1 MPITPLIKGVHKYQI
16 KMSMKL
22 RVRVSFVVLARDV
35 MLCRLLILVSKVLF
49 NAIDRTKAV
58 TQHLSIG
65 GIILIKKHF

>member
-1 MPITPLIKGVHKYQI
+1 
-16 KMSMKL
+16 MKL

-49 NAIDRTKAV
+49 NAIDRTKVV

-65 GIILIKKHF
+65 GIILIKKHFEK